1 MEYLK
6 LLRILVSSLFSLLL
20 LHPRPSGLN
29 VVLQGGCA
37 ILVLFAIL
45 WRLCNQCK
53 SIMKSVRYEN
63 TQINPPKGQLFR
75 KHGVE

>member
-45 WRLCNQCK
+45 QCK